1 VLAIQSYTATAKKT
15 AAPYVFLEC
24 RDLLRRRKDIDGEV
38 RMPAPGSSTH
48 CIMTGIKFCRS
59 QAILPPKELRIT
71 RVQLARAP
79 EPRVVLWTVSWMV
92 GGWSV
97 GMACES
103 AGAQY
108 TGSICARIGD
118 ARRPCDP
125 LTTTLTFSAPSV
137 TDLSHSRTRRVSK
150 RVFRTIESVNCT
162 LRCVEDAH
170 MRDGLE
176 WQLCRYGMFAI
187 LIGRPNHPTRRGR
200 RRGQSGWHSE

>member
-1 VLAIQSYTATAKKT
+1 MQRSPEVTYHWQFRPQTLIWLASLSSI
-15 AAPYVFLEC
+15 
-24 RDLLRRRKDIDGEV
+24 
-38 RMPAPGSSTH
+38 GSSISVTLPSAS
-48 CIMTGIKFCRS
+48 S
-59 QAILPPKELRIT
+59 QYEQP
-71 RVQLARAP
+71 Q
-79 EPRVVLWTVSWMV
+79 EPRVVLWTVSWML